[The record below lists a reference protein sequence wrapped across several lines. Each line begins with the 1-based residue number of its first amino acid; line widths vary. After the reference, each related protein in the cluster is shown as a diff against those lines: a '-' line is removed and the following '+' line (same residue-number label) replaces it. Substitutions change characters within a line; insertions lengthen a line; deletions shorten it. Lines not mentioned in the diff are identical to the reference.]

1 LPSIREEKEC
11 EVVGFTDIYGK
22 DHEIVIESTEESKAQ
37 FISQLMQ
44 AADEQDLTIN
54 DLGIRA
60 GTSMAA
66 TARMQKPDENITL
79 NSMNRFAT
87 VVGRKVKITLVPN
100 DKLED

>member
-1 LPSIREEKEC
+1 MNFRE
-11 EVVGFTDIYGK
+11 IYGK
-22 DHEIVIESTEESKAQ
+22 DHEAVVKSTEESKSQ

-44 AADEQDLTIN
+44 AVEEQNLTIN

-66 TARMQKPDENITL
+66 TSRMQKPEENITL

-87 VVGRKVKITLVPN
+87 VVGKKVDIKLVPN
-100 DKLED
+100 DELEEPADERL